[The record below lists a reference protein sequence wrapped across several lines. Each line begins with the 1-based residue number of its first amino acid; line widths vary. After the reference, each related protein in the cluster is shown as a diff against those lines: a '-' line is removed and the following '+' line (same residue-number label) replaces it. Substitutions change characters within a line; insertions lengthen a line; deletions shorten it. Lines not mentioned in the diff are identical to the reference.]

1 MSHSL
6 ASCKLKIIDDCLYVY
21 IVYMIDMYNLY
32 SIDDCFFLR
41 KAYNEG
47 FEFTASYSQI
57 ILVLLGYLV
66 AQNVRTYSWYNI

>member
-32 SIDDCFFLR
+32 GIDDCFFLR

-47 FEFTASYSQI
+47 FELIMVSYSQI
-57 ILVLLGYLV
+57 ILVLL
-66 AQNVRTYSWYNI
+66 